1 MKFLMLIPYT
11 DLRDE
16 RARVEVVA
24 FEAETEAAAKTF
36 AEQVRRDWNA
46 ILDLVSEDHDQCPE
60 LAGLDGPELL
70 AEYGIRVG
78 DVEVWTAEKLVA
90 FLPEISPV
98 QQTEAA

>member
-46 ILDLVSEDHDQCPE
+46 ILDLVAEDRDQHIE
-60 LAGLDGPELL
+60 LAGLTGPSPEEH
-70 AEYGIRVG
+70 AHGYVG
-78 DVEVWTAEKLVA
+78 QEKPA
-90 FLPEISPV
+90 RKR
-98 QQTEAA
+98 